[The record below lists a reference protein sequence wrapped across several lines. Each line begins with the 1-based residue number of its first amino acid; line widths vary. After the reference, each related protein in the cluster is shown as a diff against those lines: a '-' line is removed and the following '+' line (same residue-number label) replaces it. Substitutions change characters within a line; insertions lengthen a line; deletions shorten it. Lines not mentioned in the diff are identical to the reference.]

1 MSMQL
6 MQSRGILIKRK
17 VQQYLFIVLCL
28 LASLVL
34 FEGKAFAQEL
44 KSSAQE
50 STLSLNQIRGNLDNV
65 NAKRAKVIQELDAT
79 EDLAH
84 REELEV
90 TLAQLDQQK
99 RNFEKMFERT
109 ALGGLEVEIYHIS
122 DNEEEEILQYDWQKE
137 LIKIVQPV
145 FSSLQNLT
153 ESQRKRDFIRT
164 TRSELEE
171 NVIAID
177 EALLHL
183 DEIDRSQL
191 NDASLRQLNKIHN
204 NWEIRRSY
212 YENQLELINLQY
224 REMEREGSLSE
235 RVIQGIWNFITNEG
249 KILFFSLGTFFGLL
263 YIFSWILRR
272 IVARHEKKVQS
283 LPHVKKTTLAWR
295 IILLVY
301 EIFSFIVAFAALL
314 VILHSSGDMVLF
326 GFAILIILAMI
337 ISLRN
342 SIPAYFKR
350 LRTFLNM
357 GLAREGERVIYQGI
371 PWEIEHINLYSV
383 FLLNPA
389 LDNGR
394 VRLTIDCLES
404 MISRDVPHDEAYY
417 PTNQGDTVL
426 VDSVYAKVVRQTPE
440 TVYLETYGTAFEYG
454 TEEFAA
460 RKPMNLTT
468 GYIAST
474 QFRLDSSHRDDDIEA
489 IIAILKET
497 AEAQLA
503 NDPECEAF
511 VNAVYANFREIN
523 LYGDLVFGMSI
534 SMGANAE
541 GYYYAMPRLLQRS
554 GVLAAKRHGWK
565 LPRKSLVVEQVN
577 L

>member
-1 MSMQL
+1 MSMQV
-6 MQSRGILIKRK
+6 MQSRGILIKRSISRH
-17 VQQYLFIVLCL
+17 VLSVLCL
-28 LASLVL
+28 LCSFWMVHN
-34 FEGKAFAQEL
+34 GAFAQEPR
-44 KSSAQE
+44 SNAQE

-65 NAKRAKVIQELDAT
+65 NAKRAKVLRDLENT

-84 REELEV
+84 REDLEV

-109 ALGGLEVEIYHIS
+109 ALGGLEVELYHIA

-204 NWEIRRSY
+204 NWELRRSY

-224 REMEREGSLSE
+224 RQMEREGSLYE
-235 RVIQGIWNFITNEG
+235 RVVQGVWSFITNEG
-249 KILFFSLGTFFGLL
+249 KVLFFSLGTFFGLL
-263 YIFSWILRR
+263 YLFSWVLRR

-301 EIFSFIVAFAALL
+301 EIFSFVVAFSALL
-314 VILHSSGDMVLF
+314 IILHSSGDMVLF

-383 FLLNPA
+383 FLFNPA

-394 VRLTIDCLES
+394 VRLTIDCLED

-426 VDSVYAKVVRQTPE
+426 INSIYARVVRQTPE

-460 RKPMNLTT
+460 SKPMNLTA

-474 QFRLDSSHRDDDIEA
+474 KFIIDGIHSGDDIGEM
-489 IIAILKET
+489 IESLKLEV
-497 AEAQLA
+497 ERQLA

-534 SMGANAE
+534 SMAANAE
-541 GYYYAMPRLLQRS
+541 GYYNALPRLLQRC
-554 GVLAAKRHGWK
+554 GVLAAKRYGWK
-565 LPRKSLVVEQVN
+565 LPKKSLVAEQIN

>member
-1 MSMQL
+1 
-6 MQSRGILIKRK
+6 MQSRGILIKRR
-17 VQQYLFIVLCL
+17 VDDYLLNILFLLVCL
-28 LASLVL
+28 FAVINL
-34 FEGKAFAQEL
+34 GFAQES
-44 KSSAQE
+44 KNIVQE

-65 NAKRAKVIQELDAT
+65 NAKRERVLEDLDRT
-79 EDLAH
+79 EDAEH
-84 REELEV
+84 KENLEV

-99 RNFEKMFERT
+99 RNFERMFEKT
-109 ALGGLEVEIYHIS
+109 ALGGLEVELYDVA
-122 DNEEEEILQYDWQKE
+122 DNEEEEILHYDWQKE

-164 TRSELEE
+164 TRAELEQ
-171 NVIAID
+171 NLHSID

-183 DEIDRSQL
+183 EEIDKSQL
-191 NDASLRQLNKIHN
+191 SESSLGQLNKIHN
-204 NWEIRRSY
+204 SWEIKRSY
-212 YENQLELINLQY
+212 YANQLELINLQY
-224 REMEREGSLSE
+224 REIEKEGSLSE
-235 RVIQGIWNFITNEG
+235 RVIQGVWSFLTNEG
-249 KILFFSLGTFFGLL
+249 RILLFSLGTFFGLL
-263 YIFSWILRR
+263 YLFSWILRK

-295 IILLVY
+295 VILLLY
-301 EIFSFIVAFAALL
+301 EIFSFIIAFAALL

-342 SIPAYFKR
+342 SIPAYFRR

-357 GLAREGERVIYQGI
+357 GLAREGERVIYRGI

-383 FLLNPA
+383 FLLNPL

-394 VRLTIDCLES
+394 IRLTIDCLEN
-404 MISRDVPHDEAYY
+404 MVSRDVPHDEAYY
-417 PTNQGDTVL
+417 PTVVGDTVL
-426 VDSVYAKVVRQTPE
+426 IDSTYAKVVRQTPE
-440 TVYLETYGTAFEYG
+440 TVYLDSYGTAFEYG

-474 QFRLDSSHRDDDIEA
+474 QFVIDRSHYSDDIDDM
-489 IIAILKET
+489 ILKLKEV
-497 AEAQLA
+497 AEEQLA
-503 NDPECEAF
+503 KDSDCQLLS
-511 VNAVYANFREIN
+511 NAVYTNFREIN

-541 GYYYAMPRLLQRS
+541 GYYYAIPRLLQRS
-554 GVLAAKRHGWK
+554 GVVAAKRYNWK
-565 LPRKSLVVEQVN
+565 LPDKSIIRL
-577 L
+577 